1 MKREYKIVA
10 IGQPTLKAMLT
21 FVVGVLLLAHWS
33 VRAAAVPTSR
43 DQTLAIL
50 DQSSSGR
57 PIAGA
62 ILTIS
67 GIPGTLTTGADGAV
81 ELRLVPAGSMD
92 IIVKWKSAYNQ
103 EPVTI
108 ASCRIVLDRTLDV
121 SIISTVYDAEL
132 QLVSPSGKQIVN
144 AEVWLAGV
152 SLGVTGADGKAL
164 ATQVPGWYTPTHRP
178 YPVMATWLGED
189 VSPGEVDIT
198 STRTYVLTAKN
209 VATLTVHVV
218 GAQGQGLNAAQVEI
232 QTSKGTTVF
241 SGVSDEQGFVSI
253 EVPYG
258 TYDIKVDYRGFTNTA
273 PATVGTPSGTMQVVS
288 TNVFIEAM
296 GMAMSFASFVLWVV
310 VMIIVILVVAIAIH
324 EYHIY
329 RRKRLPQLFGIP
341 RAPSR

>member
-1 MKREYKIVA
+1 MKREY
-10 IGQPTLKAMLT
+10 PTDRQTPKTMSRLPP
-21 FVVGVLLLAHWS
+21 FFIGVLLSAHWL
-33 VRAAAVPTSR
+33 VGAAAVPTSD

-50 DQSSSGR
+50 DQSSHRR

-81 ELRLVPAGSMD
+81 ELQLLPSGSME
-92 IIVKWKSAYNQ
+92 IVVKWKSAYNR

-108 ASCRIVLDRTLDV
+108 ATSSIVLDRTLGL

-132 QLVSPSGKQIVN
+132 QLVSPSGKPIVN
-144 AEVWLAGV
+144 AEMRLAGV
-152 SLGVTGADGKAL
+152 SLGVTGADGRAL
-164 ATQVPGWYTPTHRP
+164 AAQVPSWYTPTHHP

-198 STRTYVLTAKN
+198 STRTYVLTARN
-209 VATLTVHVV
+209 VSTITVHVV

-232 QTSKGTTVF
+232 KTSRGIMAF
-241 SGVSDEQGFVSI
+241 YGASDEQGFVSI

-258 TYDIKVDYRGFTNTA
+258 TYDINVDYRGFTTTA
-273 PATVGTPSGTMQVVS
+273 SATVGTPSGTMQIVP
-288 TNVFIEAM
+288 TNVFIEVM
-296 GMAMSFASFVLWVV
+296 GMAMSFATFVLWFI
-310 VMIIVILVVAIAIH
+310 VMFIVILVMAIAMH

-329 RRKRLPQLFGIP
+329 RRKRLPQLFGPP
-341 RAPSR
+341 RSASR